1 MPFPTPRSEAPL
13 PMNPD
18 LYSLQQSIE
27 IDGIEQGVA
36 RYRNAAANRTS
47 THSTPERRIIGTAME
62 QLIPQLDYE
71 KARIQRAAKRQG
83 RPAKWWPPFLA
94 VGSGQLALI
103 TLSEMLDWRDERKST
118 SMQIDIA
125 NMVRLELMYGAIRQ
139 HNKDRFGKTDL
150 RTANWT
156 KDEIVKVYRHI
167 GLKPVDWSI
176 SEKLLLGGKLVHLA
190 MRATGMFRLRY
201 CALEGPKRVIRIEPE
216 PEIIDELL
224 KQHSDLEILRP
235 VLPPMMVPPVDWT
248 PNGGGGYL
256 FISKPL
262 VRESFDNHATDYDIP
277 PMQVPVEALN
287 MIQSTP
293 WRINTDVL
301 EIYRRLWAN
310 GGGVA
315 GIPPAEVTNISPE
328 QAKNREQWINREQ
341 ESSRRFSVIR
351 TLSVAQEWRDRTM
364 WFPHNL
370 DFRGRAYPLT
380 SYLHPQGDDL
390 CRGLLMFDKAL
401 PLGRSGLD
409 AMMIYAA
416 NCAGIDKVSHL
427 ERRYWLVDNW
437 GRYLK
442 PSPYMFDPFTDR
454 RWMDYDNPAQFLA
467 CMIDLNAAFLSGRPL
482 DHESSLCVYID
493 GSNNGLQHLSA
504 LMRDPVGGHAVNLI
518 SSDRPQDMY
527 GLVAKAVSERIAHDN
542 STLQPVSE
550 HGTPEPWTLLDG
562 KVGRTMVKRSTLAY
576 PYGISG
582 FGMKLALLRDGHLF
596 GMADNLRPI
605 AGYLA
610 RQITSSIGDV
620 VVKAAELMRWLQT
633 VARILGENGQPV
645 RWLAPHGFP
654 VCQRYLIKD
663 RREIKTALHR
673 CTIKVPAEDGAV
685 DVPAQVRGVVA
696 NLIHSVDASH
706 LMGVALQVKEQEWE
720 HAAWI
725 HDSVGVHACR
735 IDQLH
740 RIVRDEFVA
749 LHENDILG
757 NFIAGLDAGDL
768 ELPPPPAVGDLDLR
782 LVRTSPYFFA

>member
-47 THSTPERRIIGTAME
+47 THSTPERRIIGRAME
-62 QLIPQLDYE
+62 LLVPAIDRE
-71 KARIQRAAKRQG
+71 KRRIRGASAKQG

-176 SEKLLLGGKLVHLA
+176 SEKLLLGGKLARMA
-190 MRATGMFRLRY
+190 MEATDMFNLRY
-201 CALEGPKRVIRIEPE
+201 CSLGGPKREIRIDPK

-248 PNGGGGYL
+248 PKGGGGYL

-262 VRESFDNHATDYDIP
+262 VREAFDNHATDYDIP
-277 PMQVPVEALN
+277 SMQVPVEALN

-301 EIYRRLWAN
+301 DVYRRLWAA
-310 GGGVA
+310 GGGCA
-315 GIPPAEVTNISPE
+315 GIPPAESPKPTEE
-328 QAKNREQWINREQ
+328 QAKNRDWWRRRNQDN
-341 ESSRRFSVIR
+341 SRRFSVIR
-351 TLSVAQEWRDRTM
+351 TLGIANEWRDRTM

-390 CRGLLMFDKAL
+390 CRGLLVFDESL
-401 PLGRSGLD
+401 PLGSHGVFALKVF
-409 AMMIYAA
+409 AA
-416 NCAGIDKVSHL
+416 NCAGQDKIALAARES
-427 ERRYWLVDNW
+427 WLNANW
-437 GRYLK
+437 GQYMGDK
-442 PSPYMFDPFTDR
+442 PTYFDPLQDR
-454 RWMDYDNPAQFLA
+454 RWMDYDSPAQFLGA
-467 CMIDLNAAFLSGRPL
+467 MIDLNSAYLSGSPYR
-482 DHESSLCVYID
+482 HESCLCVYID

-504 LMRDPVGGHAVNLI
+504 LMRDPTGGEAVNLTW
-518 SSDRPQDMY
+518 SWLPQDMY
-527 GLVAKAVSERIAHDN
+527 NRVAKAVSDRIRIDAR
-542 STLQPVSE
+542 TLPPVSE
-550 HGTPEPWTLLDG
+550 HGTPEPWALLDG
-562 KVGRTMVKRSTLAY
+562 KVDRTMVKRSTLAY

-582 FGMKLALLRDGHLF
+582 FGMKLALMQDGHLD

-610 RQITSSIGDV
+610 RQIASSIGDV

-633 VARILGENGQPV
+633 VARMLGEAGHPV
-645 RWLAPHGFP
+645 PWVAPHGFP

-673 CTIKVPAEDGAV
+673 CTVLVPAADGAV
-685 DVPAQVRGVVA
+685 DLPAQARGVVA
-696 NLIHSVDASH
+696 NVIHSIDAAH
-706 LMGVALQVKEQEWE
+706 LLGVALQVKEQEWE